1 MFSNNLKKVVT
12 RRKKRVGRGGGSG
25 KGFHTSGRGQKG
37 QTSRSGYHEK
47 RSFVGGQNPIN
58 RAFPRRRT
66 LSRKSVVK
74 PVSISISVPLA
85 KGTYEITSEVLTH
98 FSRAKSVILVG
109 PKSYKDIDL
118 KKVNIEKGIAVSK
131 SLKEKILAAGGKV
144 EE

>member
-1 MFSNNLKKVVT
+1 MFAGNLKKIVT

-47 RSFVGGQNPIN
+47 RSFVGGQSPIN

-66 LSRKSVVK
+66 LSRKAVVK
-74 PVSISISVPLA
+74 PVSISISVVLE
-85 KGTYEITSEVLTH
+85 KGNNEINSEILTH
-98 FSRAKSVILVG
+98 FSHASSVILVG
-109 PKSYKDIDL
+109 PKSYAKVDL
-118 KKVNIEKGIAVSK
+118 SKVKVEKGVNVSK